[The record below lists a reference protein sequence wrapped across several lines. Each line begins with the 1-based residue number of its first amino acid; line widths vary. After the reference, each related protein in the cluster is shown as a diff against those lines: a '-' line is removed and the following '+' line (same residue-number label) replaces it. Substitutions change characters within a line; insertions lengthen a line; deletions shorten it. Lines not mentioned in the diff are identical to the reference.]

1 MKISADYKNGLLS
14 ELIKMKIGEVHYTND
29 FKIEAIKI
37 IIDWGLDVKNG
48 FSITFSKDM
57 TKIRKDLYKVC

>member
-14 ELIKMKIGEVHYTND
+14 ELIKMKTGEVHYTND
-29 FKIEAIKI
+29 FKTEAIKI

-57 TKIRKDLYKVC
+57 TKIRKDLYRVC